1 MYEDE
6 WHEEVFEEKV
16 RDINAH
22 FETESSHK
30 EYPADKKMA
39 IIVAMTLQAF
49 QSTNG
54 ILIIF
59 TYGIDVLGNF
69 FTYYDQIMVL
79 LLFES
84 FVCSLVG
91 PILLSYSGRRSLELK
106 GIFCMGLSMMGLS
119 VGFFNEVD
127 SQFMEV
133 FVLICLFSFVSSFIL
148 TQGTIVF
155 VYVPEVIQP
164 PMVTISTVVSWSSAI
179 LVTVSFPLIRE
190 KSENPSLP
198 QAFLV
203 YSLLA
208 FVTFFICCKWMVET
222 KDKTELEIREEFQA
236 LEE

>member
-1 MYEDE
+1 
-6 WHEEVFEEKV
+6 
-16 RDINAH
+16 
-22 FETESSHK
+22 
-30 EYPADKKMA
+30 
-39 IIVAMTLQAF
+39 
-49 QSTNG
+49 
-54 ILIIF
+54 
-59 TYGIDVLGNF
+59 
-69 FTYYDQIMVL
+69 
-79 LLFES
+79 
-84 FVCSLVG
+84 
-91 PILLSYSGRRSLELK
+91 
-106 GIFCMGLSMMGLS
+106 MGLS

-236 LEE
+236 LEEWWDRLNIYWYASMSYKSSNPPRNTLELMQTVLQHRGCLLKRN